1 MDQQQT
7 ESHEERLERFCHAD
21 LHQPLIKLLF
31 EFQLPVPNNTP
42 DD

>member
-7 ESHEERLERFCHAD
+7 ESLEERQERFCHTD
-21 LHQPLIKLLF
+21 LQQPLIKLLF

-42 DD
+42 DE